1 MAALRKAEGA
11 GRNGGAAPHNFNEYR
26 QTN

>member
-1 MAALRKAEGA
+1 LRKAEGA